1 MEIVNGGTFINL
13 DKVETGDILIY
24 SSINNTSFGISFLT
38 KSIYTHVGIALWA
51 DIDINVNIDNKINI
65 HKNDNKNKKLLIFE
79 TDMGDGKFDYIKLK
93 NVKNNV
99 RLISIDEN
107 LKNVNK
113 IYVRKLNITKD
124 EQFYI
129 KLYNFIN
136 EYKDIPYEKDNI
148 TIFSIMLGIN
158 KRNNNDKLKSAICTE
173 VVYHYLSDITNLK
186 FNKVY
191 YPKYFAKEYSESDLN
206 NILGEQYKIYD
217 ADFGTYFI
225 AFLLLIL
232 FVIIISIGF
241 RTYSMYKY
249 YNN

>member
-1 MEIVNGGTFINL
+1 MELVNGGTFVNL

-24 SSINNTSFGISFLT
+24 SSINNSSFGISFLT

-65 HKNDNKNKKLLIFE
+65 HKNDTKTKKLLIFE

-93 NVKNNV
+93 NIKNNV
-99 RLISIDEN
+99 RLISVDEN

-113 IYVRKLNITKD
+113 IYVRKLNVVKD
-124 EQFYI
+124 DYFY
-129 KLYNFIN
+129 KNFYDFIN

-173 VVYHYLSDITNLK
+173 VVYHYLTEITNLK

-191 YPKYFAKEYSESDLN
+191 YPKYFAKEYSEDDLN
-206 NILGEQYKIYD
+206 KILGEQYKIYD

-225 AFLLLIL
+225 AFLLLVL
-232 FVIIISIGF
+232 FAIVISIGF
-241 RTYSMYKY
+241 RSYSMYKY